1 MAVNACL
8 IWCSITA
15 QPSCPAK
22 PDATALDQ
30 RPIHGCGGNQGRC
43 AILCRVDET
52 QEARNPGESDRL
64 PHMSSQNVIAC
75 GMVTIPQSVANA
87 ILDTQREP
95 LLVLDGDL
103 RVQFASRSFYGRFQ
117 VTPQQ
122 TDGRLVY
129 ELGNGQWN
137 IPALRNLLEE
147 VLPQNG
153 HFDGFQVE
161 HTFPNIG
168 RRIMLL
174 NARRLVSDGDGGQL
188 IVLAFEDVTDRRRA
202 EREADEKIFS

>member
-1 MAVNACL
+1 
-8 IWCSITA
+8 
-15 QPSCPAK
+15 
-22 PDATALDQ
+22 
-30 RPIHGCGGNQGRC
+30 
-43 AILCRVDET
+43 
-52 QEARNPGESDRL
+52 
-64 PHMSSQNVIAC
+64 
-75 GMVTIPQSVANA
+75 MVMIPQNVANA